1 LDPVVAVARSAML
14 PGMNTGR
21 YIFAQLLDRLSRH
34 EFAKCVDRYDGNRRV
49 RTFSCWD
56 QFLVMLFAQLT
67 YRESLRDVESCL
79 RAWPRQLYH
88 LGILGSI
95 ARSTL
100 ADANESRS
108 WRIWADF
115 AMVLIA
121 RARRLY
127 ADQPVAGRLKAAVY
141 VFDTT
146 TIDLC
151 LTLFPW
157 AQFRRRKSAVKLHT
171 LMDLRGNIPC
181 FINVSEGSMHEVNA
195 LDDLTPEAGAYYIM
209 DRGFVD
215 FARLHRFTLA
225 QSFFVIRSK
234 NNLDFRVRESREVD
248 RARGLRADQTVRLR
262 GPLSRRLYPQ
272 PLRRISFMDDASDN
286 ALVFLSNNFTLA
298 ASTIAKLYKSRWQV
312 ELFFKWIKQYLRI
325 KAFFGTSPNAVKTQ
339 ICIAVSAYVLV
350 MIAKKELQLDRSMG
364 EILQVLSL
372 MLFEKTPIFEVF
384 SKQQPTSVGAQDHNS
399 MSLFDF

>member
-1 LDPVVAVARSAML
+1 MLAAMHD
-14 PGMNTGR
+14 GR
-21 YIFAQLLDRLSRH
+21 FIFAQLLDSVSRY
-34 EFAKCVDRYDGNRRV
+34 EFAQCVDRYDGNRRV
-49 RTFSCWD
+49 RLFSCWD
-56 QFLVMLFAQLT
+56 QFLVMLFAQFT
-67 YRESLRDVESCL
+67 FRESLRDIEACL

-88 LGILGSI
+88 LGIGGGVS
-95 ARSTL
+95 RSTL
-100 ADANESRS
+100 ADANENRC
-108 WRIWADF
+108 WRIWADM

-127 ADQPVAGRLKAAVY
+127 ADQPVAGRLKATAY

-171 LMDLRGNIPC
+171 LIDLRGNIPC

-195 LDDLTPEAGAYYIM
+195 LDDLPLEAGAYYIM
-209 DRGFVD
+209 DRGYVD
-215 FARLHRFTLA
+215 FARLYRFVLA
-225 QSFFVIRSK
+225 QCFFVIRAKS
-234 NNLDFRVRESREVD
+234 NLDFHVRESREVD
-248 RARGLRADQTVRLR
+248 PVRGLRADQTIRLR

-272 PLRRISFMDDASDN
+272 PLRRISFVDDPSGH
-286 ALVFLSNNFTLA
+286 ALVFLTNNFALA

-325 KAFFGTSPNAVKTQ
+325 KAFLGTSPNAVKTQ
-339 ICIAVSAYVLV
+339 IWIAVSAYVLV
-350 MIAKKELQLDRSMG
+350 LIAKKELGLERPMG

-372 MLFEKTPIFEVF
+372 MLFEKTPIFQVF
-384 SKQQPTSVGAQDHNS
+384 SRGLPQTIGTEDHNS
-399 MSLFDF
+399 LSLFDF

>member
-1 LDPVVAVARSAML
+1 MHK
-14 PGMNTGR
+14 GR
-21 YIFAQLLDRLSRH
+21 FIFAQLLDLLSRY
-34 EFAKCVDRYDGNRRV
+34 ELAQCVDRYQGNRRV

-67 YRESLRDVESCL
+67 YRESLRDIESCL
-79 RAWPRQLYH
+79 RAWQRQLYH
-88 LGILGSI
+88 LGIRGGIS
-95 ARSTL
+95 RSTL
-100 ADANESRS
+100 ADANENRS

-115 AMVLIA
+115 ALVLIA
-121 RARRLY
+121 RARRLH
-127 ADQPVAGRLKAAVY
+127 AGEPVAGRLKATVY

-151 LTLFPW
+151 LSLFPW
-157 AQFRRRKSAVKLHT
+157 AQFRHAKSAVKLHT
-171 LMDLRGNIPC
+171 LLDLRGNIPC

-195 LDDLTPEAGAYYIM
+195 IDDLTLEPGAYYIM

-225 QSFFVIRSK
+225 QSFFVIRAK
-234 NNLDFRVRESREVD
+234 NNLDFRVSESRHVN
-248 RARGLRADQTVRLR
+248 RQRGLRADQTIRLR
-262 GPLSRRLYPQ
+262 GPLSHRLYPQ
-272 PLRRISFMDDASDN
+272 PLRRISFVDPASGN

-325 KAFFGTSPNAVKTQ
+325 KSFFGTSANAVKTQ
-339 ICIAVSAYVLV
+339 IWIATSAYVLV
-350 MIAKKELQLDRSMG
+350 MIARKELELKRPMG

-372 MLFEKTPIFEVF
+372 MLFEKTPIFQVF
-384 SKQQPTSVGAQDHNS
+384 SQPSDILADLQNHNS

>member
-1 LDPVVAVARSAML
+1 ML
-14 PGMNTGR
+14 PAMHDGR
-21 YIFAQLLDRLSRH
+21 FIFAQLLDFISRY
-34 EFAKCVDRYDGNRRV
+34 EFAKCVDRYEGNRRV

-56 QFLVMLFAQLT
+56 QFAVMLFAQLT
-67 YRESLRDVESCL
+67 FRESLRDIESCL

-88 LGILGSI
+88 LGIRGIIS
-95 ARSTL
+95 RSTL
-100 ADANESRS
+100 ADANENRC
-108 WRIWADF
+108 WRIWADV
-115 AMVLIA
+115 ATVLIA

-127 ADQPVAGRLKAAVY
+127 ADQPVAGRLKATAY

-181 FINVSEGSMHEVNA
+181 FINVSEGSMHEINA
-195 LDDLTPEAGAYYIM
+195 LDELSLEPGAYYVM

-225 QSFFVIRSK
+225 QSFFVIRAK
-234 NNLDFRVRESREVD
+234 NNLDFRVRESRDAD
-248 RARGLRADQTVRLR
+248 RTRGLRADQTIGLR
-262 GPLSRRLYPQ
+262 GPRSRRLYPQ
-272 PLRRISFMDDASDN
+272 PLRRISFVDEASEN

-339 ICIAVSAYVLV
+339 IWIAISAYVLV
-350 MIAKKELQLDRSMG
+350 MIAKKELAVERPMG

-372 MLFEKTPIFEVF
+372 MLFEKTPISQVF
-384 SKQQPTSVGAQDHNS
+384 SQSTATKVNAQDYNS
-399 MSLFDF
+399 MYLFDF